1 MSSKSPAPKPVV
13 KKPVVKRVVSKPA
26 PAKKAPVKKA
36 KPVKPHH
43 KFFTRKGNW
52 KKSPEWLKHCEE
64 EKKKEQP
71 AKK

>member
-1 MSSKSPAPKPVV
+1 MSSKAPTPKPA
-13 KKPVVKRVVSKPA
+13 VKRVVSKPTPAKKA

-71 AKK
+71 KKK